1 VVLSFLKKTVKIPVP
16 SLPKRPPKKQ
26 ASVQDVD
33 VPSDVETVEHDQ
45 KGAVGQPHKGN
56 VQKMHHVF
64 AIGLT
69 LLSFVV
75 LIGAFYAV
83 GSGKLDG
90 LVRRIHEPPQLVAA
104 DQSNQQMVQIP
115 LDDLVG
121 HLNDD
126 DSSDDNEPVEDESEE
141 EEEDDGVIKDVRQ
154 YLDDQFLVFALS
166 ELGEDATDA
175 DIVTY
180 IRKFTDDLDYV
191 FKEGVD
197 GDIIA
202 TITLEDGSEQDVK
215 VYAGQVDGSYR
226 LRFVADIETSEY
238 YYYVVERGDML
249 YSLSQAFEVPMGQLM
264 ELNDIADAN
273 KIYVGQVI
281 QLPKR

>member
-1 VVLSFLKKTVKIPVP
+1 MSFLKKTVKIPVP

-26 ASVQDVD
+26 SSEQDVS
-33 VPSDVETVEHDQ
+33 SDGDAIKRDQ
-45 KGAVGQPHKGN
+45 KSAGG
-56 VQKMHHVF
+56 VQRMHHVF

-115 LDDLVG
+115 LDDLVS
-121 HLNDD
+121 HLNDEDDD
-126 DSSDDNEPVEDESEE
+126 DSSDDIEPVEDDR
-141 EEEDDGVIKDVRQ
+141 DDSIIKDVRQ

-202 TITLEDGSEQDVK
+202 TLTLEDGSEQDVK

-264 ELNDIADAN
+264 ELNGITNAN